1 MLITIC
7 HPPKTDKGTS
17 ASKFKP
23 IPMKKLIVLAL
34 GIGFFISP
42 LYKKILHATTTIPRT
57 ILNLNNHPAESKI
70 QIALLLDTSN
80 SMDGLIDQAKSQLW
94 KMVNEL
100 ASAERDGHVPQIELA
115 LYHYGN
121 SELSGE
127 TYFIE
132 RKAGLTKDLD
142 LVSEK
147 LFSLKTNGGNE
158 YCGAVIKTSLKE
170 LDWSNSPKDL
180 KLMIIAGNEPFDQGP
195 VDFRNFCTEAKA
207 SGIQINT
214 IFCGDYNEGKSV
226 GWLEG
231 ARIAE
236 GKYLNIDQDQQ
247 VIHINTPY
255 DQMIIDLNIKLNK
268 TYIGYGRQGTEKMF
282 LQNSQD
288 KNAES
293 YGAANMR
300 SRAAVKAKKSY
311 NNASWD
317 LVDAVEENESVLSD
331 VQQLPSE
338 MQSMNKD
345 ERANYVKVKSQERAA
360 IQKEI
365 LALEKKARA
374 YEEKERTKMAGTE
387 KTLDNVLIETVKS
400 QAVEKKFEFQK

>member
-1 MLITIC
+1 
-7 HPPKTDKGTS
+7 
-17 ASKFKP
+17 
-23 IPMKKLIVLAL
+23 
-34 GIGFFISP
+34 
-42 LYKKILHATTTIPRT
+42 
-57 ILNLNNHPAESKI
+57 
-70 QIALLLDTSN
+70 
-80 SMDGLIDQAKSQLW
+80 
-94 KMVNEL
+94 
-100 ASAERDGHVPQIELA
+100 
-115 LYHYGN
+115 
-121 SELSGE
+121 
-127 TYFIE
+127 
-132 RKAGLTKDLD
+132 
-142 LVSEK
+142 
-147 LFSLKTNGGNE
+147 
-158 YCGAVIKTSLKE
+158 
-170 LDWSNSPKDL
+170 
-180 KLMIIAGNEPFDQGP
+180 
-195 VDFRNFCTEAKA
+195 
-207 SGIQINT
+207 
-214 IFCGDYNEGKSV
+214 
-226 GWLEG
+226 
-231 ARIAE
+231 
-236 GKYLNIDQDQQ
+236 
-247 VIHINTPY
+247 
-255 DQMIIDLNIKLNK
+255 
-268 TYIGYGRQGTEKMF
+268 MF

>member
-1 MLITIC
+1 
-7 HPPKTDKGTS
+7 
-17 ASKFKP
+17 
-23 IPMKKLIVLAL
+23 MKKIIILAI

-42 LYKKILHATTTIPRT
+42 LYKKMLHASTHIPRT
-57 ILNLNNHPAESKI
+57 IMGLNNHPSESKI

-100 ASAERDGHVPQIELA
+100 ASAERDGHLPQIELA

-127 TYFIE
+127 SFFIE
-132 RKAGLTKDLD
+132 RKAGLTRDLD

-170 LDWSNSPKDL
+170 LDWSSSPKDL

-195 VDFRNFCTEAKA
+195 VDFRNFCNEAKS

-226 GWLEG
+226 GWMEG
-231 ARIAE
+231 AHIAE
-236 GKYLNIDQDQQ
+236 GKYLNIDQDQK
-247 VIHINTPY
+247 VTHIPTPY
-255 DQMIIDLNIKLNK
+255 DQKIIDLNIKLNK
-268 TYIGYGRQGTEKMF
+268 TYIGYGQRGAEKMR
-282 LQNSQD
+282 LQSTQD
-288 KNAES
+288 ANAGS

-317 LVDAVEENESVLSD
+317 LVDAVEENESILGD
-331 VQQLPSE
+331 IGQLPSE
-338 MQSMNKD
+338 MKAMNKD
-345 ERANYVKVKSQERAA
+345 ERVEFVKAKSAERSD

-365 LALEKKARA
+365 LELETKAKKYEMAERA
-374 YEEKERTKMAGTE
+374 KIKEDKG
-387 KTLDNVLIETVKS
+387 TLDDVLIEAVKS
-400 QAVEKKFEFQK
+400 QAVEKKFKFKK